1 MTQRPKSCVSKMQ
14 FLECPS
20 PLVILLGPTAVGKTE
35 VAIQLAL
42 RLDGEIVSA
51 DSRLFYRGMDIG
63 TAKPTPAQRNVVP
76 HHLIDLVNPDEG
88 LSLAV
93 FQKLAQEAIGEI
105 HARGKLPILVGGT
118 GQYIRAV
125 TEAWEPPALPPDLV
139 LRRVLEGWAT
149 EIGPNELHARLMRL
163 DPEAAQRIDARN
175 LRRTLRAWEVILRSG
190 RRFSEQRIRSKSDD
204 QILQIG
210 LSRPRAEL
218 FERADER
225 IDTMIGD
232 GFVDEVRGLLA
243 QGYSPELPPLSAIGY
258 REIVEYLMGNIT
270 LEMAVNEM
278 KRLTHKF
285 IRRQATWFKASDP
298 AIHWFEMGPKT
309 VDTIVT
315 FICTFQYDLQE
326 EHL

>member
-1 MTQRPKSCVSKMQ
+1 MQ